1 MNQVGSLRSHEL
13 AEQWAA
19 RASGAGWAFPSDW
32 HVAAVDAVCEAIA
45 DCAEVWPAAER
56 LGQSRSAAGVSLG
69 EALADI
75 DALCA
80 IVPSRL
86 TSTLRRAV
94 SLGWADRVVAAPAAV
109 SDPLTGLCTADYL
122 QTRLGEVYRAAEV
135 GGSDVGERRA
145 LVVVRL
151 DLLGRTGWHRV
162 LPMILT
168 ADSMRCVFDGG
179 QSLAQLGE
187 GVAVV
192 LTERDEMLARRARLL
207 SSMISTQVGR
217 DPQAAIPDPQ
227 VWVESLPPRYGAA
240 LDLVRALGR

>member
-1 MNQVGSLRSHEL
+1 MSQVGLLRSSEL

-19 RASGAGWAFPSDW
+19 RAAGAGWAFPSDW
-32 HVAAVDAVCEAIA
+32 HVAAVDAVCEAVA
-45 DCAEVWPAAER
+45 DSDDVWPAAER

-80 IVPSRL
+80 IVPTRY

-94 SLGWADRVVAAPAAV
+94 SLGWADRVVAPPGAV
-109 SDPLTGLCTADYL
+109 SDPLTGLCTPDYL
-122 QTRLGEVYRAAEV
+122 QVRLGEVYRAAEV
-135 GGSDVGERRA
+135 AGSEVPHRSA

-151 DLLGRTGWHRV
+151 DLTERTGWQRI

-168 ADSMRCVFDGG
+168 ADTMRSVFDGG

-187 GVAVV
+187 AIAVV
-192 LTERDEMLARRARLL
+192 LTDRDEMLPRRARLL
-207 SSMISTQVGR
+207 ASMISTQVRR
-217 DPQAAIPDPQ
+217 DPQAAIPAPQ
-227 VWVESLPPRYGAA
+227 VWIESLPARYGAA